1 MYETQSFTGSKTS
14 NEDSEVK
21 QLIARAGVHK
31 KGEFDLQDLIEDV
44 KNRTGF
50 EATGAIAIF
59 IGVVRGETDDGEK
72 VEKLELE
79 GYEKQ
84 ADSVL
89 QRICKDLNDRAGITD
104 VQIHHL
110 LGEFRVSEDLVYT
123 LVAGA
128 HRSEVFSTLIEAVT
142 RFKSEAPIFKK
153 EYVLTEEG
161 MRSTW
166 KSEDAPQ

>member
-1 MYETQSFTGSKTS
+1 MKA
-14 NEDSEVK
+14 K
-21 QLIARAGVHK
+21 AGVHK
-31 KGEFDLQDLIEDV
+31 KGEFNLQDLIESV
-44 KNRTGF
+44 KNKSGF
-50 EATGAIAIF
+50 EAAGAIAIF
-59 IGVVRGETDDGEK
+59 IGVVRGTTDDGGE

-89 QRICKDLNDRAGITD
+89 QGICEDLKDKEGIND

-110 LGEFRVSEDLVYT
+110 LGEFKVSEDLVYT

-161 MRSTW
+161 MKGSW
-166 KSEDAPQ
+166 KSEDASH